1 MSHKPDPVEA
11 LHAAVLTSPLK
22 MSGAAKAIGRSPGVL
37 YNKFCDSALNELTA
51 REALA
56 LSDVIGGT
64 AYVEAVCAYYGG
76 VFIPLPEGAAGQDD
90 VLSDYLTI
98 VERMGDLSRELTAAR
113 ENGVIEP
120 DEFARLTTAAHATA
134 AALMTLLADLETM
147 VSTPPI
153 TAPIPLRGVGWG
165 R

>member
-11 LHAAVLTSPLK
+11 LHAAVLTSSLK

-56 LSDVIGGT
+56 LSDAIGGT
-64 AYVEAVCAYYGG
+64 AYVEAVCAYFGG

-90 VLSDYLTI
+90 VLADYLVI
-98 VERMGDLSRELTAAR
+98 VERMGDLSRELTDAR
-113 ENGVIEP
+113 ADGVIKP
-120 DEFARLTTAAHATA
+120 DEFARLTREGHATA
-134 AALMTLLADLETM
+134 ASLMTLLADLETM
-147 VSTPPI
+147 VTAEPAA
-153 TAPIPLRGVGWG
+153 APIPLRGVGS